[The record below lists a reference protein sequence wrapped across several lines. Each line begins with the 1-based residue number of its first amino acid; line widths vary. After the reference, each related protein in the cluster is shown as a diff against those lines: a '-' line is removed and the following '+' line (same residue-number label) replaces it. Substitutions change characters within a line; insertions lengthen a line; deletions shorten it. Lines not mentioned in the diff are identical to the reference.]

1 MGIENPFSQTLGIF
15 SLHDQQWIY
24 GLIFHFRSQIYKV
37 TINFPLLISD
47 YIFRTYVWV
56 EKVWNTAIVTSVKS
70 ACMWLYLTQSFWA
83 VFHSENPYFRI
94 YQFARL
100 NLRWHWRKSDLGTAK
115 TRLGLTVNAYLDLS
129 TVIGWS
135 LQLVTFHETRFS
147 LKKPI
152 LPFLPISN
160 HF

>member
-15 SLHDQQWIY
+15 TLHHQQWIY

-47 YIFRTYVWV
+47 YIFFNLCMGGKSLKYCYR
-56 EKVWNTAIVTSVKS
+56 NQCKS

-115 TRLGLTVNAYLDLS
+115 TRLGLTVNAYLNLS
-129 TVIGWS
+129 TVISWS
-135 LQLVTFHETRFS
+135 LQLVTFHETRIS
-147 LKKPI
+147 LKKPT
-152 LPFLPISN
+152 FAISY
-160 HF
+160 HI